1 MNTTLRSMP
10 IVGMATAL
18 ILLASSALGAEA
30 DAPKTATADGK
41 QAESATPLFSYT
53 PPVRGAPVT
62 RVGGGTRGGETYMPP
77 LRGAPESRVG
87 GGTRGIE
94 AVKLSLDV
102 LAPGATGYTL
112 REKPTVYWYVSER
125 ITNPVELTVIG
136 ADSIA
141 EGARPLLDIE
151 LKPPIE
157 KGVHA
162 LSLAQYGIELKPDHE
177 YQWFVAIVRN
187 PAQRSSDILA
197 GGQIRRVAESKA
209 IETKIAQSAKATW
222 PAIYAESGVWYDAI
236 DELSKMINADP
247 GNRGLRAQ
255 RAALLDQVG
264 LPDAAK
270 YDRSAGR

>member
-1 MNTTLRSMP
+1 MNKSSRSVA
-10 IVGMATAL
+10 IVAMATAL
-18 ILLASSALGAEA
+18 GLLASSALGAEA
-30 DAPKTATADGK
+30 DTRKPAASDSKQTNSK
-41 QAESATPLFSYT
+41 QAESANPLFSYK

-62 RVGGGTRGGETYMPP
+62 RVGGGTRG
-77 LRGAPESRVG
+77 A
-87 GGTRGIE
+87 E
-94 AVKLSLDV
+94 AIKLSLDV
-102 LAPGATGYTL
+102 LAPDATGYTL

-136 ADSIA
+136 ADTIA
-141 EGARPLLDIE
+141 EGAKPLLDIE

-157 KGVHA
+157 KGMHA
-162 LSLAQYGIELKPDHE
+162 LPLANHGVELKPDHE

-197 GGQIRRVAESKA
+197 GGRIRRVAESHA
-209 IETKIAQSAKATW
+209 IETKLAQNAKATW

-247 GNRGLRAQ
+247 HDGRLRAQ

-264 LPDAAK
+264 LQDAAR